1 MYNEGTEPE
10 SEVRHVLM
18 SWIQLREN
26 RERVF
31 DALSA
36 GHVNEVVMCQ
46 ATAFDELAAA
56 MHAFGYWDQ
65 LEAIEAELDKDEDDV
80 PNKLLLRELAVLPL
94 LRIPNPH
101 QAPVY
106 LFQDHGVLRFL
117 GFTLAQ
123 IRDGFNDKGVR
134 SARGM
139 PRMRPHHRDTLYNLL
154 KAVNVESLS
163 AFREAHMESL
173 IEHSLLTS
181 GLFLIDGTGLR
192 GSDRHLVIMQ
202 QGGSAPPFVV
212 NWRVQGP
219 GKELE
224 AGRAMVEE
232 LQQKIG
238 AEAIRWMLMD
248 GAYVDG
254 TWLAHLQQQGI
265 GAMVRVYEE
274 MQIFQEMRLLSRLPE
289 HGFETYRY
297 LRTIQGHKEHHE
309 VELAFFWNLGMW
321 ASYEQAWKKRGSP
334 EEEKPGLWGVL
345 IREERQKK
353 DGQTEEIE
361 WALVATKPLAS
372 AADGF
377 QRWRG
382 RWDVENQGFRE
393 LNQGG
398 WLETQTWGRSESAVL
413 TSIALKIGAHNCYCL
428 MRTSLGQQLAVS
440 GLRNLQHH
448 LYGTPAQVLIIV
460 GHEYALLTVE
470 ELVTLLGLHVTDLLD
485 PTLGGRS

>member
-1 MYNEGTEPE
+1 
-10 SEVRHVLM
+10 M

-26 RERVF
+26 RERVLN
-31 DALSA
+31 ALSA
-36 GHVNEVVMCQ
+36 RHADEVVMCQ

-56 MHAFGYWDQ
+56 MYVFGYWDQ
-65 LEAIEAELDKDEDDV
+65 LEAIEADLDKDEDDV
-80 PNKLLLRELAVLPL
+80 PDELLLRELAVLPL

-101 QAPVY
+101 QAPTY

-134 SARGM
+134 STTGM

-154 KAVNVESLS
+154 KAINIESLG
-163 AFREAHMESL
+163 AFQEAHTDGL
-173 IEHSLLTS
+173 IDHDLLTS
-181 GLFLIDGTGLR
+181 GIFLIDGTGLR
-192 GSDRHLVIMQ
+192 GSDRHVVIMQ
-202 QGGSAPPFVV
+202 QGGSAPPFIV

-224 AGRAMVEE
+224 AGRAMVQE

-238 AEAIRWMLMD
+238 AEAIRWLLMD

-254 TWLAHLQQQGI
+254 AWLAHLQQQGI

-274 MQIFQEMRLLSRLPE
+274 MQIFQEMHLLSRLPE
-289 HGFETYRY
+289 HEFEPYRY
-297 LRTIQGHKEHHE
+297 VRTIQGHKEQHE

-321 ASYEQAWKKRGSP
+321 ASYEQVWKKRVGP
-334 EEEKPGLWGVL
+334 GGEIPGLWGVL
-345 IREERQKK
+345 IREERPKK
-353 DGQTEEIE
+353 EGGTETFE
-361 WALVATKPLAS
+361 WALVSTKPLAS

-428 MRTSLGQQLAVS
+428 MRTDLGQRLAVT
-440 GLRNLQHH
+440 GLRDLQHH
-448 LYGTPAQVLIIV
+448 LYGTPAQVLVLV
-460 GHEYALLTVE
+460 GDEYALLTVE
-470 ELVTLLGLHVTDLLD
+470 ELVTRLGLQVTELLD
-485 PTLGGRS
+485 PTLRRGS

>member
-1 MYNEGTEPE
+1 
-10 SEVRHVLM
+10 M

-26 RERVF
+26 RERVLE
-31 DALSA
+31 ALSA
-36 GHVNEVVMCQ
+36 GHADEVVMCQ

-65 LEAIEAELDKDEDDV
+65 LEAIEADLDKDEDDV
-80 PNKLLLRELAVLPL
+80 PNELLLRELAVLPL

-101 QAPVY
+101 QAPTY

-134 SARGM
+134 SATGM

-154 KAVNVESLS
+154 KAIKIESLG
-163 AFREAHMESL
+163 AFREAHMEGL
-173 IEHSLLTS
+173 IDHDSLTS
-181 GLFLIDGTGLR
+181 GIFLIDGTGLR
-192 GSDRHLVIMQ
+192 GSDRHVVILQ
-202 QGGSAPPFVV
+202 QGGSAPPFIV

-232 LQQKIG
+232 VQQKMG
-238 AEAIRWMLMD
+238 AEAIRWLLMD

-254 TWLAHLQQQGI
+254 AWLAHLQQQGI

-289 HGFETYRY
+289 HGFEPYRY
-297 LRTIQGHKEHHE
+297 VRTIQGHKEQHE
-309 VELAFFWNLGMW
+309 VELAFFWNLDMW
-321 ASYEQAWKKRGSP
+321 ASYEQAWKKRDGP
-334 EEEKPGLWGVL
+334 EEETPGLWGVL

-353 DGQTEEIE
+353 EGQTETFE
-361 WALVATKPLAS
+361 WALVSTKPLAS

-398 WLETQTWGRSESAVL
+398 WLETQTWGRSESTVL

-428 MRTSLGQQLAVS
+428 MRTSLGQRLAVT

-448 LYGTPAQVLIIV
+448 LYGTPAQVLVIV
-460 GHEYALLTVE
+460 RDEYALLTIE
-470 ELVTLLGLHVTDLLD
+470 KLVTLLGLHVTDLLD
-485 PTLGGRS
+485 PTLGGGS